1 MITLKAKKRTEEKL
15 GKIRKEG
22 LIPAVLYGPKIKNIT
37 IQVDL
42 KEFKKT
48 HEEAGESSMFSLD
61 VADEKEKYSVLIREV
76 QYDVLTGKPNHVD
89 FYQPALKEEVEVL
102 VPLVLEGEAPVIKNL
117 SGTLVMGVS
126 SVKVKALPHNLP
138 KEIVVNVSG
147 LETFEDHILIED
159 LKVSK
164 DVKILKKL
172 NEVVISI
179 SAPGKAEEVETE
191 EKPEEGEEAEKAEE
205 GTSPKKELETEKK
218 KEK

>member
-42 KEFKKT
+42 KEFKKA
-48 HEEAGESSMFSLD
+48 HKEAGESSMFSLD

-76 QYDVLTGKPNHVD
+76 QYDVLTGVPSHID
-89 FYQPALKEEVEVL
+89 FYQPALKEEIEVL
-102 VPLVLEGEAPVIKNL
+102 VPLILEGEAPVVKNL

-126 SVKVKALPHNLP
+126 AVKVKALPQNLP
-138 KEIVVNVSG
+138 KEIIVNIDG
-147 LETFEDHILIED
+147 LEAFEDNILIED

-164 DVKILKKL
+164 DIKILK
-172 NEVVISI
+172 NPDEVVISV
-179 SAPGKAEEVETE
+179 SAPGKVEEEAPVE
-191 EKPEEGEEAEKAEE
+191 EKPEEGAEE
-205 GTSPKKELETEKK
+205 VKEKDSPDKNLETEKK